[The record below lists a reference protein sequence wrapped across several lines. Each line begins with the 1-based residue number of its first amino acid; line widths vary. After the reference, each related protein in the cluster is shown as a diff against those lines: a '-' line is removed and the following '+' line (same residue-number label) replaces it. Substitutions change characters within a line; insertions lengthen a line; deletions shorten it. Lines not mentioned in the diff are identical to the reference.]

1 MDKGGAMKG
10 SIGEFGHLSRMAQ
23 ASAAAPVRLARRAP
37 ARGAP
42 LVGVIRN
49 PRSHRNKGK
58 APELADCA
66 NILVETPRTHAALR
80 DTLAG
85 FAERGIDYLA
95 VDGGDGTVR
104 DVLTCGVGVFGDDW
118 PPLVILPKGKTNA
131 LVVDLGLPGEWT
143 LTEAMEAIGRGRT
156 IGRRPLNIALPGDA
170 GEQVQGFFLGTGAFA
185 RGTQMGQQAHRWGA
199 FNSFA
204 VGLIIVWC
212 LLQALFASAANVWR
226 KGTAMRLRS
235 GGADLPHSRHGA
247 PGERYVMVA
256 STLHAFPLGIRPFG
270 AARAGLKL
278 AIIDAP
284 LRSMLALLPVVLTG
298 LDRPFMRRKGLHR
311 IDVEELDLELG
322 DRFILDGEYFP
333 AGHYRLRQG
342 PELRFVV
349 P

>member
-1 MDKGGAMKG
+1 MVG

-23 ASAAAPVRLARRAP
+23 AAADVSALPLRRAS

-42 LVGVIRN
+42 LVGIVRN
-49 PRSHRNKGK
+49 PRSHRNKGR
-58 APELADCA
+58 ASELADCA
-66 NILVETPRTHAALR
+66 NILVETPRNHAALR

-104 DVLTCGVGVFGDDW
+104 DVLTCGIGVFGDDW

-131 LVVDLGLPGEWT
+131 LVVDLGLPNEWT
-143 LTEAMEAIGRGRT
+143 LPEAMEAIGHGRT
-156 IGRRPLNIALPGDA
+156 IVRRPLNISLPGDA
-170 GEQVQGFFLGTGAFA
+170 GEQVQGFIMGAGVFT
-185 RGTQMGQQAHRWGA
+185 RGTQVGQQAHRWGA

-204 VGLIIVWC
+204 VGLIIIWC
-212 LLQALFASAANVWR
+212 LLQTMFARSSNIWR
-226 KGTAMRLRS
+226 TATPMCLRD
-235 GGADLPHSRHGA
+235 GIDGAELPRSRHGE
-247 PGERYVMVA
+247 PGERLVMVA
-256 STLHAFPLGIRPFG
+256 STLERFPLGIRPFG
-270 AARAGLKL
+270 TVRPGLKL
-278 AIIDAP
+278 AVIDAP
-284 LRSMLALLPVVLTG
+284 LRWIIALLPLLLTG
-298 LDRPFMRRKGLHR
+298 FDRPFIRRFGAHR
-311 IDVEELDLELG
+311 FDVETLDLELG

>member
-1 MDKGGAMKG
+1 MYR
-10 SIGEFGHLSRMAQ
+10 SSSEFGYLSRVAQ
-23 ASAAAPVRLARRAP
+23 PAVMVPVRQRRRAS

-42 LVGVIRN
+42 LVGIIRN
-49 PRSHRNKGK
+49 PRARRNLGR

-66 NILVETPRTHAALR
+66 NIMVETPRNHAALR

-104 DVLTCGVGVFGDDW
+104 DVLTCGAGIFGYDW

-131 LVVDLGLPGEWT
+131 LVVDLGLPHEWA
-143 LTEAMEAIGRGRT
+143 LPAAMEAIARGKT
-156 IGRRPLNIALPGDA
+156 IVRRPLAVTLPHT
-170 GEQVQGFFLGTGAFA
+170 GELVQGFILGAGAFM
-185 RGTQMGQQAHRWGA
+185 RGTQVGQQAHRWGM

-212 LLQALFASAANVWR
+212 LIQTMFARATNIWR
-226 KGTAMRLRS
+226 KGTPMSLRDDLS
-235 GGADLPHSRHGA
+235 GTELPRSRFGNA
-247 PGERYVMVA
+247 GERFVMVA
-256 STLHAFPLGIRPFG
+256 STLERFPLGIRPFG
-270 AARAGLKL
+270 TPRAGLKL
-278 AIIDAP
+278 AVIDAP
-284 LRSMLALLPVVLTG
+284 LRWIMGLLPILLTG
-298 LDRPFMRRKGLHR
+298 IDGAFLRRHGAHR
-311 IDVEELDLELG
+311 FDVKALDLRLG
-322 DRFILDGEYFP
+322 DRFTLDGEYFP

>member
-1 MDKGGAMKG
+1 MHGP
-10 SIGEFGHLSRMAQ
+10 IGEFGHLSRMAQ
-23 ASAAAPVRLARRAP
+23 ATAAVRARPLRRVP

-42 LVGVIRN
+42 LVGIVRN
-49 PRSHRNKGK
+49 PRSHRNRAR

-80 DTLAG
+80 ETLAG

-104 DVLTCGVGVFGDDW
+104 DVLTCGMGVFGDDW
-118 PPLVILPKGKTNA
+118 PPLVVLPKGKTNA
-131 LVVDLGLPGEWT
+131 LVVDLGLPNEWK
-143 LTEAMEAIGRGRT
+143 LPEAMQAIGRGKT
-156 IGRRPLNIALPGDA
+156 IVRRPLNIALPGD
-170 GEQVQGFFLGTGAFA
+170 GGQQVQGFILGAGAFA

-212 LLQALFASAANVWR
+212 LMQALLASAANAWR
-226 KGTAMRLRS
+226 KGTAMRLRDGDDGS
-235 GGADLPHSRHGA
+235 ELPHSRHGN
-247 PGERYVMVA
+247 PDERFVMVA
-256 STLHAFPLGIRPFG
+256 STLERFPLGIRPFG
-270 AARAGLKL
+270 KARAGLKL

-284 LRSMLALLPVVLTG
+284 LRSVLALLPVVMTG
-298 LDRPFMRRKGLHR
+298 LDRPFMRRVGLHR
-311 IDVEELDLELG
+311 IDVETLDLELG

-333 AGHYRLRQG
+333 AGRYRLRQG

>member
-1 MDKGGAMKG
+1 
-10 SIGEFGHLSRMAQ
+10 MAQ
-23 ASAAAPVRLARRAP
+23 ATAGPPVRSARRAP

-42 LVGVIRN
+42 LVGIVRN
-49 PRSHRNKGK
+49 PRSHRNKGH

-104 DVLTCGVGVFGDDW
+104 DVLTCGVGVFGNDW

-131 LVVDLGLPGEWT
+131 LVVDLGLPNEWK
-143 LTEAMEAIGRGRT
+143 LPEAMEAIARGKT
-156 IGRRPLNIALPGDA
+156 IVRRPLNIALPGTS
-170 GEQVQGFFLGTGAFA
+170 GEQVQGFILGAGAFT
-185 RGTQMGQQAHRWGA
+185 RGTQVGQQAHRWGA

-212 LLQALFASAANVWR
+212 LLQVLFASAANVWR
-226 KGTAMRLRS
+226 RGTPMRLRD
-235 GGADLPHSRHGA
+235 GDGAELPHSGHGS
-247 PGERYVMVA
+247 PSERFVVLA
-256 STLHAFPLGIRPFG
+256 STLQGFPLGIRPFG
-270 AARAGLKL
+270 KARAGLKL

-284 LRSMLALLPVVLTG
+284 LRTMLMVLPLAMTG
-298 LDRPFMRRKGLHR
+298 FDRPFLRRLGMHR
-311 IDVEELDLELG
+311 VDVETLDLELG

-333 AGHYRLRQG
+333 AGQYRLRQG